1 MAIEGKDRK
10 AFYQMQVLADSAFIF
25 LVVKLKVQKAK
36 VLIRVC
42 GLIIWEWCMNKNQ
55 KAPLLLGQSVLN
67 RLGRVLKVT
76 YKERK

>member
-36 VLIRVC
+36 SIDKGMWAYNLGVVH
-42 GLIIWEWCMNKNQ
+42 EQ
-55 KAPLLLGQSVLN
+55 KSKSATVVGTICLEQACKGVE
-67 RLGRVLKVT
+67 G
-76 YKERK
+76 YI

>member
-36 VLIRVC
+36 SIDK
-42 GLIIWEWCMNKNQ
+42 GMWEWCMNKNQ